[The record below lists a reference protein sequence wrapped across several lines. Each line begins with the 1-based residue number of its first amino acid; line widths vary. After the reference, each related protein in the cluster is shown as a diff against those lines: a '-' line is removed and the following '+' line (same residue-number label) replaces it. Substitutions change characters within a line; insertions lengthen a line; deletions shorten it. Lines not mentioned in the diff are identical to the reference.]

1 NSERKTFVRNDNIA
15 TKKNAGIAVS
25 AYFPVTKFLTTNIYG
40 NVSNSKYKGALNGGV
55 LDVNGTTF
63 MTNLNNQFKFK
74 KGWSAELS
82 GFYRSKGIEGQIIA
96 DPMWQIS
103 SGLQKQVLKNKGTLK
118 LSVSDIFNS
127 QHFVGTVKYQDID
140 VYINERHDSRRASLT
155 FTYRFGKAMQNQQ
168 QRRKTGGAGDE
179 QSRVKSGGN

>member
-1 NSERKTFVRNDNIA
+1 
-15 TKKNAGIAVS
+15 
-25 AYFPVTKFLTTNIYG
+25 
-40 NVSNSKYKGALNGGV
+40 
-55 LDVNGTTF
+55 
-63 MTNLNNQFKFK
+63 
-74 KGWSAELS
+74 
-82 GFYRSKGIEGQIIA
+82 
-96 DPMWQIS
+96 MWQIS

-179 QSRVKSGGN
+179 QSRVKSSGN